1 VPKISI
7 VVTTYNRKE
16 LLRETIQSI
25 LNQTFNNFELI
36 VIDNFSNYN
45 FLEFIKEFDD
55 PRISAFQ
62 NKNEGIIAVNRNFGM
77 RLAKGEFIALCD
89 DDDLWEVEKLSNQ
102 IKILEKKQ
110 NYAMVCTASSFIGI
124 AEKKNFR
131 KLISNLIFKMI
142 AFNWVHSKYL
152 LLGITYITNSSVLFR
167 SRILSDIGYIS
178 EEPSLVSVEDY
189 DFWIQIGCFSN
200 IYFLNKKLVKY
211 RFHTSQVSTHNL
223 KESLLKTE
231 KVIYKN
237 WGKLNRLQKIIC
249 KTKSFLNNMKPKLK
263 LSTI

>member
-1 VPKISI
+1 VPKISV

-36 VIDNFSNYN
+36 IIDNFSNYN
-45 FLEFIKEFDD
+45 FLEFIKEFKD

-77 RLAKGEFIALCD
+77 RLAKSEFIALCD
-89 DDDLWEVEKLSNQ
+89 DDDLWEVDKLSNQ
-102 IKILEKKQ
+102 IEILEKYQ

-124 AEKKNFR
+124 AEKKNIR
-131 KLISNLIFKMI
+131 KYISNLMFKMI
-142 AFNWVHSKYL
+142 ALNWVHSKYL

-167 SRILSDIGYIS
+167 SKILSDIGYIS
-178 EEPSLVSVEDY
+178 EDPSLVSVEDY

-211 RFHTSQVSTHNL
+211 RFHTSQVSSYNL
-223 KESLLKTE
+223 KETGIKTE

-237 WGKLNRLQKIIC
+237 WEKLNWFQKIIC
-249 KTKSFLNNMKPKLK
+249 KTWRFS
-263 LSTI
+263 